1 MMRFVY
7 LIRLQL
13 VLNKQ
18 KVPGAR
24 HLVLQH
30 YVPDPGKNGKEMK
43 AKNEGPDCVDGKGKV
58 TEPIKTK
65 PEAAPVSAVR
75 EC

>member
-1 MMRFVY
+1 MSEVATSIM
-7 LIRLQL
+7 
-13 VLNKQ
+13 NKNS
-18 KVPGAR
+18 
-24 HLVLQH
+24 LL
-30 YVPDPGKNGKEMK
+30 YGKEMK

-58 TEPIKTK
+58 TEPVKTK